1 MAFKITHSWIEDET
15 WGKKT
20 PHVQYAPYYS
30 AGGGY
35 GALAGAAKRA
45 TPEEIAEMAAKYA
58 ALDRGEGDRFRLY
71 CDDGE
76 RCYEGIW
83 DNLWGYEEEALEPL
97 YDYGLP
103 NAGCTRLD
111 YYDKKERRWLTL

>member
-15 WGKKT
+15 WGQKT
-20 PHVQYAPYYS
+20 PHVRYGPYYS

-35 GALAGAAKRA
+35 GALSGASKSA
-45 TPEEIAEMAAKYA
+45 TPEQIAEIAAKYA

-71 CDDGE
+71 SDDGE

-103 NAGCTRLD
+103 NAGSTRLD